1 MTKEQRQEAR
11 KRIKT
16 ELSRYIPLERERQQL
31 LVEIQVLEDKRHAP
45 GSIRMDGM
53 PRGSSSGDAMANG
66 LILKEELQARYDRMV
81 KEMEAVQSTIEDLI
95 DGLSPT
101 ERKLFRHR
109 YIEGMAWEQVCVA
122 MSYSWRQTHNIHAK
136 ALDKLI
142 DQSEV

>member
-11 KRIKT
+11 KRIK
-16 ELSRYIPLERERQQL
+16 LKLGAYLPLEKERQQL
-31 LVEIQVLEDKRHAP
+31 LEEIQVLEAKRHAP

-53 PRGSSSGDAMANG
+53 PHGSSSGDAMASG
-66 LILKEELQARYDRMV
+66 LILKEELQARYARKV
-81 KEMEAVQSTIEDLI
+81 QEMEAVQSAIEDLI
-95 DGLSPT
+95 EGLSPT
-101 ERKLFRHR
+101 ERKLLRHR
-109 YIEGMAWEQVCVA
+109 YIKGMTWENVCVA

>member
-53 PRGSSSGDAMANG
+53 PRGSSSGDAMTNG

-81 KEMEAVQSTIEDLI
+81 KEMEAVQAAIEDLI
-95 DGLSPT
+95 DGLNPT
-101 ERKLFRHR
+101 ERELFRHR
-109 YIEGMAWEQVCVA
+109 YIKGMTWENVCVA
-122 MSYSWRQTHNIHAK
+122 MNYSWRQTHNIHAK